1 MKRINQP
8 YYTNQECPVF
18 PSIQHSSGNIGWYI
32 KLEQAISV
40 KIVVPSTAL
49 LYSAYKKKNKREV
62 VWFRALQPKCT
73 VPLCTWSVRTFKP
86 LNCSA
91 LVICLTWCDRGLE
104 RLRLIACVQTPI
116 FCSMRREEGPSAHR
130 LLP

>member
-49 LYSAYKKKNKREV
+49 L
-62 VWFRALQPKCT
+62 
-73 VPLCTWSVRTFKP
+73 
-86 LNCSA
+86 
-91 LVICLTWCDRGLE
+91 
-104 RLRLIACVQTPI
+104 
-116 FCSMRREEGPSAHR
+116 
-130 LLP
+130 

>member
-49 LYSAYKKKNKREV
+49 LYSAYKKNKQTRGGLV
-62 VWFRALQPKCT
+62 QG
-73 VPLCTWSVRTFKP
+73 
-86 LNCSA
+86 SA
-91 LVICLTWCDRGLE
+91 TE
-104 RLRLIACVQTPI
+104 
-116 FCSMRREEGPSAHR
+116 MHR
-130 LLP
+130 SIVHVECPNF

>member
-49 LYSAYKKKNKREV
+49 LYSAYKKKKTNAR
-62 VWFRALQPKCT
+62 WFGSG
-73 VPLCTWSVRTFKP
+73 LCNRNAPFYCARGVSEL
-86 LNCSA
+86 LN
-91 LVICLTWCDRGLE
+91 R
-104 RLRLIACVQTPI
+104 
-116 FCSMRREEGPSAHR
+116 
-130 LLP
+130 